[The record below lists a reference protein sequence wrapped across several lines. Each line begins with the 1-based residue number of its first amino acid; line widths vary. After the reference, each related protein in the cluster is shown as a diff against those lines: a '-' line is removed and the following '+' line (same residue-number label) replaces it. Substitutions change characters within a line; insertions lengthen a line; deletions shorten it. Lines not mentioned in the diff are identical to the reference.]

1 MGSTERDRFS
11 GGRGQPPGCTWRGRP
26 RTVPS
31 VSGELLLGEEPLQP
45 PRRPRAPQA
54 SGARAAERQRGTRPV
69 CQRRFGVCMTSVS
82 LSSAQGPPR
91 DPWPVSQ
98 ALQSASGS
106 RPAHSPAAKGSR
118 WRGKRA
124 EEGDGLAGKRGG
136 SRVPGVSSAVVSTV
150 EHRYED
156 DPWLKVTDIR
166 WGPSGAHWGLLGTQ
180 GSQLGQLTAS
190 PPDGGGPAVR

>member
-1 MGSTERDRFS
+1 
-11 GGRGQPPGCTWRGRP
+11 
-26 RTVPS
+26 
-31 VSGELLLGEEPLQP
+31 
-45 PRRPRAPQA
+45 
-54 SGARAAERQRGTRPV
+54 
-69 CQRRFGVCMTSVS
+69 MTSVS

-136 SRVPGVSSAVVSTV
+136 SRVPGLCSEWSVLLLC
-150 EHRYED
+150 R
-156 DPWLKVTDIR
+156 PWSIVTR
-166 WGPSGAHWGLLGTQ
+166 MSLG
-180 GSQLGQLTAS
+180 
-190 PPDGGGPAVR
+190 